1 MDPGRPGGNRPGT
14 GAVILNHITEIKT
27 TLLGERKTF
36 ACELLQATANDA
48 VVVYRMPAD
57 RQLEGIL
64 LRKGTLSLGYFWQDR
79 PYNAYHWID
88 AQQQT
93 VALYFNVSDNTIIS
107 AEAIAWRDLMVDVLI
122 TPDGRCRVLDEDEL
136 PVDIDTELRQYIEHT
151 RDQLCREPLSRLA
164 EYDKLTRL
172 LINQE

>member
-1 MDPGRPGGNRPGT
+1 MDTGRPGGNRPGT
-14 GAVILNHITEIKT
+14 GAVILNSITEIKT
-27 TLLGERKTF
+27 TLLGERTTF

-57 RQLEGIL
+57 HQLEDIL

-79 PYNAYHWID
+79 PYNTYHWID

-136 PVDIDTELRQYIEHT
+136 PADINTELRHYIERT
-151 RDQLCREPLSRLA
+151 RDQLCRKPLSRLA

-172 LINQE
+172 LINRE

>member
-1 MDPGRPGGNRPGT
+1 LSSPAT
-14 GAVILNHITEIKT
+14 SITEIKT

-36 ACELLQATANDA
+36 ACELLQATASDA

-57 RQLEGIL
+57 HQLEDIL

-93 VALYFNVSDNTIIS
+93 IALYFNVSDSTIIS
-107 AEAIAWRDLMVDVLI
+107 AESIAWRDLMVDVLI
-122 TPDGRCRVLDEDEL
+122 TPDGYCRVLDEDEL
-136 PVDIDTELRQYIEHT
+136 PADIDAELRHYIERT
-151 RDQLCREPLSRLA
+151 RDQLCHQPLSRLA

-172 LINQE
+172 LINRE